1 MDFDYDTEFPSEL
14 MDAYETLLLE
24 AMEGDHTLFI
34 REDEV
39 ERSWEIVQPILD
51 DPGPVYPYPANTW
64 GPPEA
69 IVLIA
74 PKRWHLH

>member
-1 MDFDYDTEFPSEL
+1 MTFSYAEAFKAEPAE
-14 MDAYETLLLE
+14 AYERLIME
-24 AMEGDHTLFI
+24 AMEADHTLFI

-51 DPGPVYPYPANTW
+51 NAGPVYPYPASTW

-69 IVLIA
+69 IALIA